1 MHDAR
6 AIANALIT
14 RGLDTAQGLAPLQ
27 IIKMTYLCHG
37 WMLGLHHRAMSRQP
51 VEAWQYGPVVPA
63 VYHAVKRYG
72 TRPVRTLVRTA
83 RTHAFDPLEDDLIE
97 QVLDVYG
104 QLSGIELATMTC
116 TRGSPWHRTHC
127 EKGRDAPIPD
137 AWIEEYFAADAARRQ
152 EPEVV
157 GHG

>member
-72 TRPVRTLVRTA
+72 SRPVRTLVRMAKRHT
-83 RTHAFDPLEDDLIE
+83 FDPLEDDLID
-97 QVLDVYG
+97 QVFGVYG
-104 QLSGIELATMTC
+104 GFTGIELAAMTC
-116 TRGSPWHRTHC
+116 TRGSPWDRTRC
-127 EKGRDAPIPD
+127 REDRNAPIPD
-137 AWIEEYFAADAARRQ
+137 AWIEEYFAADAASRHAQ
-152 EPEVV
+152 EPRS
-157 GHG
+157 